1 VLDGWFFG
9 SVTQRF
15 LGLAA
20 LVGIGGLVYFT
31 LAWLI
36 GGIDRQAIKDLR
48 RKREPVE

>member
-1 VLDGWFFG
+1 LAGWFFG
-9 SVTQRF
+9 SVGERF

-36 GGIDRQAIKDLR
+36 GGIDRQAIRNLR
-48 RKREPVE
+48 RKKEPVA